1 MTDDDKK
8 TGAEAPVFREKSDLK
23 PVEGLQVGMEER
35 GLVAITAAVI
45 TTSAAI
51 TTVPSVPT
59 VAAITI
65 AAPPTATTTA
75 AARTTAAATTESTAT
90 TTGRT
95 LLTGTGDVHRQG
107 TALELFSMEQFDS
120 LLGFSGAGEF
130 NEREPTGFAREFV
143 EHDVDTHHHA
153 GLREVILQVLIHGL
167 VREIAYKEAGL
178 VFRHNCVLLYP
189 ANLHRCR
196 KPLPTQGFC
205 GTTHC
210 LGRTEPST

>member
-1 MTDDDKK
+1 
-8 TGAEAPVFREKSDLK
+8 
-23 PVEGLQVGMEER
+23 MEER
-35 GLVAITAAVI
+35 GLVAITTAVI
-45 TTSAAI
+45 ATAAAI
-51 TTVPSVPT
+51 TPVPSVPS
-59 VAAITI
+59 V
-65 AAPPTATTTA
+65 AAPPAAATATA
-75 AARTTAAATTESTAT
+75 AARAATATATEPTTTAT

-95 LLTGTGDVHRQG
+95 LLTGTGDVDCQG
-107 TALELFSMEQFDS
+107 TALELFPMEQFDR
-120 LLGFSGAGEF
+120 LLGVGGAGKF
-130 NEREPTGFAREFV
+130 NEGEPTGFPREFV

-205 GTTHC
+205 GATHC
-210 LGRTEPST
+210 LGRTQPST